1 MLPRLLSGIL
11 AVVFLP
17 LGVAFTVVGAA
28 TMRMFLYIGLPF
40 LVVGLILGVV
50 FLVLQRREAARRRR
64 RRAGPRTMAEVI
76 SAEWN
81 PGVRIGTWLTVKLTV
96 RYVPAG
102 TVARTVLIP
111 PTMRLTQGG
120 SIEVF
125 YDPQEP
131 SNFEP
136 VASVQRT
143 LLAA

>member
-11 AVVFLP
+11 AAVFLP
-17 LGVAFTVVGAA
+17 LGVAFTIVGAA
-28 TMRMFLYIGLPF
+28 TMRTFLYVGLPF
-40 LVVGLILGVV
+40 LVVGLVLAVA
-50 FLVLQRREAARRRR
+50 FLVLHRQEAGRRKR
-64 RRAGPRTMAEVI
+64 RRAGLRTAAEVVN
-76 SAEWN
+76 AEWN

-96 RYVPAG
+96 RFPAAG
-102 TVARTVLIP
+102 TVARTVLLP
-111 PTMRLTQGG
+111 PTMRLAQGG

-143 LLAA
+143 LFAA

>member
-11 AVVFLP
+11 AAVFLP
-17 LGVAFTVVGAA
+17 LGLAFTIVGAA
-28 TMRMFLYIGLPF
+28 TMRTFLYVGLPF
-40 LVVGLILGVV
+40 LVVGLVLGVA
-50 FLVLQRREAARRRR
+50 FLVLQRKESARRRR
-64 RRAGPRTMAEVI
+64 RRQGPRTMAEVL

-81 PGVRIGTWLTVKLTV
+81 PGVRVGTWLTVKLTV
-96 RYVPAG
+96 RFVPAG
-102 TVARTVLIP
+102 TVAKTVLLP
-111 PTMRLTQGG
+111 PNMRLTQGG

-143 LLAA
+143 LFAT

>member
-17 LGVAFTVVGAA
+17 LGVAFTIVGAA
-28 TMRMFLYIGLPF
+28 TMRTFLYAGLPF
-40 LVVGLILGVV
+40 LVVGLL
-50 FLVLQRREAARRRR
+50 L
-64 RRAGPRTMAEVI
+64 
-76 SAEWN
+76 
-81 PGVRIGTWLTVKLTV
+81 KLTV
-96 RYVPAG
+96 RFSPAG

-120 SIEVF
+120 SIEIF

-131 SNFEP
+131 SDFEP

>member
-11 AVVFLP
+11 AAVFLP
-17 LGVAFTVVGAA
+17 LGLAFTVVGAA
-28 TMRMFLYIGLPF
+28 AMRTFLYVGLPF

-50 FLVLQRREAARRRR
+50 FLVLQRKESARRRR
-64 RRAGPRTMAEVI
+64 RREGPRTTAEVI

-81 PGVRIGTWLTVKLTV
+81 PGVRVGTWLTVKLTV
-96 RYVPAG
+96 RFSPAG
-102 TVARTVLIP
+102 TVAKTVLIP
-111 PTMRLTQGG
+111 PNMRLSQGG
-120 SIEVF
+120 SIDVF

-143 LLAA
+143 LFAT